1 MRIIQQW
8 SDIFHDSK
16 LILDISGV
24 ANKMDLHCLPYC
36 PSLFLVYR
44 PSHIKILKDIRA
56 SLFNF
61 THKVPF
67 MKFYAQNMYM
77 YY

>member
-24 ANKMDLHCLPYC
+24 ANQYFTFRSKYINKYTAKTTRLH
-36 PSLFLVYR
+36 PS
-44 PSHIKILKDIRA
+44 
-56 SLFNF
+56 
-61 THKVPF
+61 
-67 MKFYAQNMYM
+67 
-77 YY
+77 